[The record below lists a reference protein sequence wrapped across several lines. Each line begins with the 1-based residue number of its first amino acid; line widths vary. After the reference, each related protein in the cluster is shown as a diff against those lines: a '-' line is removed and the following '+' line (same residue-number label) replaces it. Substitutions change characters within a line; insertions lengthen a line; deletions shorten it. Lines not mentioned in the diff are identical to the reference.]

1 MADEAQGSAP
11 RDAGGT
17 EPHGEG
23 EQQEPDY
30 KALYEQAKA
39 NSRKWEKQAKANKTA
54 ADELAKAQEAGKT
67 ADEQIADLRKRLDEK
82 EKAEERAKLAAKVA
96 QKKGVPADL
105 LVGDTEEELEEW
117 ADKMLAH
124 FKKKPAARVEKPG
137 AFDKGDSGTG
147 SAKADFSKFMND
159 FFN

>member
-1 MADEAQGSAP
+1 MAGETQSSAP
-11 RDAGGT
+11 GDAEGT